1 MNGTCQNPEDRISV
15 PFNLAETSEK
25 IGERSVFW
33 NITDVS
39 GGSSKRAYALVTGAS
54 SGIGLEFC
62 KQLATEGW
70 PLWMVSNEREV
81 LYEVA
86 ADIYRESEVPLIATD
101 MDLARSDSAECLYE
115 EGKRLGVKVSLLI
128 NDAGVFSFRDLTM
141 ISPGRIDLML
151 SLHTL
156 TVTKLCCF
164 FGKEMQLHKE
174 GYILNLSSLSAW
186 LPFPGITLYSAT
198 KAYVRTFTRAF
209 ALEMRPYGVRV
220 MTVCPG
226 GIATGLYG
234 LSPHWQRIGLRLGV
248 LMSPEKLVRRSLR
261 ALYAGKYQ
269 LIPGFLNRLFI
280 PVMQILPI
288 RVLLFVRR
296 KLGRYER

>member
-1 MNGTCQNPEDRISV
+1 MNGTCKNPESRISV
-15 PFNLAETSEK
+15 PLYLAETSEK
-25 IGERSVFW
+25 IGKQSVYW
-33 NITDVS
+33 DITDIS
-39 GGSSKRAYALVTGAS
+39 GDSSRRAYALVTGAS

-70 PLWMVSNEREV
+70 PLWMVSNEKEI

-86 ADIYRESEVPLIATD
+86 AHIYRERQVPVIATD
-101 MDLARSDSAECLYE
+101 MDLAQCDSAECLYE
-115 EGKRLGVKVSLLI
+115 EGKRLGVRVSLLI
-128 NDAGVFSFRDLTM
+128 NDAGVFSFRDLTTT
-141 ISPGRIDLML
+141 SPGRIDLML

-156 TVTKLCCF
+156 TVTKLCHF
-164 FGKEMQLHKE
+164 FGKEMQLHGE

-209 ALEMRPYGVRV
+209 ALEMRPNGVKV

-226 GIATGLYG
+226 GVATGLYG
-234 LSPHWQRIGLRLGV
+234 LSSRWQHIGLRLGV
-248 LMSPEKLVRRSLR
+248 LMSPEKLVRHSLR
-261 ALYAGKYQ
+261 ALYAGKRQ
-269 LIPGFLNRLFI
+269 LIPGFLNRFFI

-288 RVLLFVRR
+288 RILLLIRR
-296 KLGRYER
+296 KLAHYER